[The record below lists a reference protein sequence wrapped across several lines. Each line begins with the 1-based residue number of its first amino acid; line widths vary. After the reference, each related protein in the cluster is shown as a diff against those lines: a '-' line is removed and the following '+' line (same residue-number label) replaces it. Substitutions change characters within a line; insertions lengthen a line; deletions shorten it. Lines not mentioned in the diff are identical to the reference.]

1 MFFVADHRVYF
12 VGFAVDLFQVV
23 FVLLDF
29 SFVVFDGFEVGVDDG
44 SGFDFF
50 LIVHSVFDGFDDGFE
65 FELNDEEWGTNL
77 YF

>member
-1 MFFVADHRVYF
+1 MLPPYAAVGNRTRVCKDALQSEQYCRHSNIRPYF

-50 LIVHSVFDGFDDGFE
+50 
-65 FELNDEEWGTNL
+65 
-77 YF
+77 